1 MSLPSTLYKFSD
13 AAGARGILTSQCLR
27 TKSPLDFNDPF
38 EALPA
43 YNEERKNYM
52 IATRREFYAR
62 IGQPGMGNLTAEGND
77 EDTPVENWVDL
88 NSREHDPFFERVY
101 ALYRVLCLS
110 KTSSATLLWSHY
122 ASSHQGIA
130 IGLDLRSKEFPKGQ
144 VPEGINVGYGENRD
158 DHRLPLDFYRH
169 NGLAAFYR
177 LPEGY
182 SMLHDGSLISI
193 EDHNALY
200 VASLIKI
207 LSSKHEP
214 WKYEEELRLLYNL
227 AKPNRDGLEKDSVFD
242 VARIS
247 PGMVS
252 EVIFGYRCPVKEIEA
267 TAELMMDRYPSA
279 KLGYVDLHPYRYEV
293 RVHYGDVKQIIA
305 TQRMRLEHSFR
316 ARTP

>member
-13 AAGARGILTSQCLR
+13 AEGARGILTSQCLR

-38 EALPA
+38 EAFPS
-43 YNEERKNYM
+43 YDEDRKNYM
-52 IATRREFYAR
+52 LSTRREFYNR
-62 IGQPGMGNLTAEGND
+62 IGQRWMGDLTAEGN
-77 EDTPVENWVDL
+77 EQNTPVENWVDL

-110 KTSSATLLWSHY
+110 KTPSSTLLWSHY

-130 IGLDLRSKEFPKGQ
+130 IGLDLRSEKFPTGQ
-144 VPEGINVGYGENRD
+144 VPDGINVKYGENRD

-169 NGLAAFYR
+169 NGLTAFHS

-182 SMLHDGSLISI
+182 SMLHDSTVITV
-193 EDHNALY
+193 EDHNAIY
-200 VASLIKI
+200 VQSLINI

-227 AKPNRDGLEKDSVFD
+227 AKPNQDGLEHEASYH

-247 PGMVS
+247 PEMVT
-252 EVIFGYRCPVKEIEA
+252 EVFFGYRCPAKEVEETAGLVKK
-267 TAELMMDRYPSA
+267 LYPSA
-279 KLGYVDLHPYRYEV
+279 KLGYVDLHPYKYEV
-293 RVHYGDVKQIIA
+293 RVHYGDLRQILA
-305 TQRMRLEHSFR
+305 TQRMRLENSFR
-316 ARTP
+316 ARLK